1 MSQACHEAAEGQSGQ
16 SFEDGS
22 LRFSEAG
29 GHRTK
34 RELSDTKIYKHIY
47 IIYIYKES
55 KKPWPVTSK
64 YTRGKTYEEQVGP
77 QGGPKKKDGNQD
89 MRGNA
94 SREHLVSIWPFGSK
108 LELGIHLAKP

>member
-1 MSQACHEAAEGQSGQ
+1 M
-16 SFEDGS
+16 
-22 LRFSEAG
+22 
-29 GHRTK
+29 
-34 RELSDTKIYKHIY
+34 Y
-47 IIYIYKES
+47 IYIYKES

-94 SREHLVSIWPFGSK
+94 SREHLVSIWPFGRK